1 MNVNPN
7 QLKEKIEQLLLEG
20 KMKEAIA
27 ELLPLA
33 NESIYN
39 ELILLQIKHKQI
51 KEQSNLN
58 LTNGEAMNQDYMNLQ
73 DSVWKILNTIFDKK
87 MEEIEKKEPIE
98 PTSVKVEET
107 KKEAPIWK
115 KLSRIALIV
124 GLITGVVRVL
134 DMAKDRIF
142 GSNVA
147 IDTTTVT
154 ILVKGQNEIPLPP
167 KGKVYLTYGNAHIGK
182 EINNSNEAI
191 FTEVPSGYFE
201 GGNKVSITFED
212 PNNEPYRAVFEDSL
226 YQLVHNEHIELLV
239 SLKGL
244 DKLYGIVKDA
254 KSGDYVEG
262 ARVSVLNLETF
273 SDKNG
278 WWELEIK
285 ESDKQRKFHTIRSSK
300 EGYKN
305 WEISNIPAQT
315 DKEISILLKPK

>member
-1 MNVNPN
+1 
-7 QLKEKIEQLLLEG
+7 
-20 KMKEAIA
+20 
-27 ELLPLA
+27 
-33 NESIYN
+33 
-39 ELILLQIKHKQI
+39 
-51 KEQSNLN
+51 
-58 LTNGEAMNQDYMNLQ
+58 
-73 DSVWKILNTIFDKK
+73 
-87 MEEIEKKEPIE
+87 
-98 PTSVKVEET
+98 
-107 KKEAPIWK
+107 
-115 KLSRIALIV
+115 
-124 GLITGVVRVL
+124 
-134 DMAKDRIF
+134 MAKDRIF